1 MKKILF
7 FAASLVMLTAMSS
20 CKSSHESAYRR
31 AYDKAKAQET
41 AIANQNPSTTVVA
54 IDETDVVET
63 PVTTQPVNVNK
74 VETQP
79 VVQDMT
85 DVRTIN
91 GNVEVVNGDALKT
104 FSVVVG
110 SFQNQANADG
120 LCNQLRSAGYS
131 ARVIKTSETI
141 QGFTGW
147 YRVIASSFDNKAS
160 AVQSRD
166 ELRNSYKGAWVLY
179 RK

>member
-7 FAASLVMLTAMSS
+7 FAASFVMIAAMSS

-31 AYDKAKAQET
+31 AYDKAKEQEM
-41 AIANQNPSTTVVA
+41 AINNQNPSTTVVA

-63 PVTTQPVNVNK
+63 PVTTQPVTVK
-74 VETQP
+74 QVPTQSAA
-79 VVQDMT
+79 QDMT

-120 LCNQLRSAGYS
+120 LCGQLRSSGYS
-131 ARVIKTSETI
+131 ARVIKTNETI
-141 QGFTGW
+141 NGLTGW
-147 YRVIASSFDNKAS
+147 YRVIASSFDSKAS

-166 ELRNSYKGAWVLY
+166 ELRGKYNGAWVLY
-179 RK
+179 HK

>member
-31 AYDKAKAQET
+31 AYDNAKAQET

-54 IDETDVVET
+54 VDETDVVET
-63 PVTTQPVNVNK
+63 PVTSQPVNVKK

-79 VVQDMT
+79 VQDMT

-120 LCNQLRSAGYS
+120 LCGQLRSSGYS
-131 ARVIKTSETI
+131 ARVIKTNETI
-141 QGFTGW
+141 NGLTGW
-147 YRVIASSFDNKAS
+147 YRVIASSFDSKAS

-166 ELRNSYKGAWVLY
+166 ELRGKYNGAWVLY
-179 RK
+179 HK